1 MLEKLSIDGSVM
13 GPWLVVAFVQIL
25 WCLAGWAI
33 QRFVTSHLRKWAE
46 KTEGTFDDAIVA
58 ALPAPLNILVLVTG
72 LMVAVR
78 FAPLTDEKIVRFN
91 GVIEILLMLAFVYF
105 ADRLIQAVLD
115 SFEKKHVALKPL
127 HFIISALLHVLVWG
141 LGVMT
146 VLSNLGVSITPL
158 LASLGVGSLAVA
170 LALQSTLANLFSGF
184 YLLLDRP
191 VRVGDLIK
199 LESGEEGTVEVVG
212 WRTAQIKTLGNVLI
226 VLPNSKLAEA
236 KILNYDRPDKE
247 MGFFVEVGVAYQS
260 DLDQVERVTVETA
273 KEVLSK
279 IPGAAKNFEPVVRYT
294 SFGPSSIDFNV
305 NLRAQGFTDQFLIKH
320 EFIKALKKRYEKEG
334 IEIPYPTQTVMMV
347 PPPAGSTKG
356 NT

>member
-1 MLEKLSIDGSVM
+1 MLEKLAIDGSVM
-13 GPWLVVAFVQIL
+13 GPWLVVVFVQVL

-33 QRFVTSHLRKWAE
+33 QRFVTSHLRRWAE
-46 KTEGTFDDAIVA
+46 KTDGTFDDAIVA
-58 ALPAPLNILVLVTG
+58 ALPTPLNILVLVTG
-72 LMVAVR
+72 LMVAIR

-91 GVIEILLMLAFVYF
+91 GVVEILLMLAFVYF
-105 ADRLIQAVLD
+105 ADRLIQAILD

-236 KILNYDRPDKE
+236 KILNYDRPEKE
-247 MGFFVEVGVAYQS
+247 MGFSVEVGVAYDS

-273 KEVLSK
+273 KEVL
-279 IPGAAKNFEPVVRYT
+279 GRVQGGAKNAEPSVRFKN
-294 SFGPSSIDFNV
+294 FGPSSIDFNV
-305 NLRAQGFTDQFLIKH
+305 NLRAQSFTDQYLLKH

-334 IEIPYPTQTVMMV
+334 IEIPYPTQKLTVISQKAES
-347 PPPAGSTKG
+347 PKG
-356 NT
+356 NA

>member
-1 MLEKLSIDGSVM
+1 
-13 GPWLVVAFVQIL
+13 
-25 WCLAGWAI
+25 
-33 QRFVTSHLRKWAE
+33 
-46 KTEGTFDDAIVA
+46 
-58 ALPAPLNILVLVTG
+58 
-72 LMVAVR
+72 
-78 FAPLTDEKIVRFN
+78 
-91 GVIEILLMLAFVYF
+91 
-105 ADRLIQAVLD
+105 
-115 SFEKKHVALKPL
+115 
-127 HFIISALLHVLVWG
+127 
-141 LGVMT
+141 
-146 VLSNLGVSITPL
+146 
-158 LASLGVGSLAVA
+158 
-170 LALQSTLANLFSGF
+170 
-184 YLLLDRP
+184 
-191 VRVGDLIK
+191 VGDLIK